1 MGQTG
6 IDQPLVAELRQ
17 RGMRVT
23 SQRLLIHRALCT
35 EPRHMTAEQV
45 RASVSQALPGTSLPT
60 VYATLE
66 LLEELGL
73 VHRLATGH
81 GPVLF
86 EARLEPH
93 AHAICRRCGQ
103 ISDLEA
109 PATPSGA
116 LAGARKAGF
125 DPDDAQL
132 VVWGLCERCRS
143 QANGQ

>member
-1 MGQTG
+1 
-6 IDQPLVAELRQ
+6 
-17 RGMRVT
+17 
-23 SQRLLIHRALCT
+23 
-35 EPRHMTAEQV
+35 MTAEQV
-45 RASVSQALPGTSLPT
+45 RASVSEALPGTSLPT

-73 VHRLATGH
+73 VHRVATGH

-93 AHAICRRCGQ
+93 AHAICRRCGAV
-103 ISDLEA
+103 SDLEA
-109 PATPSGA
+109 PVTASGA

-132 VVWGLCERCRS
+132 VVWGLCQRCRS
-143 QANGQ
+143 QANGG